1 MSERKYFPISEELAK
16 TAHDM
21 MSMRDYKP
29 GSKTAEYRAACD
41 GVYDL
46 AEQVAQAKPREA
58 DRAWRIATAYA
69 RRMADNMNADSR
81 IGTRCPSILVSG
93 GSNFPVRKKE
103 KQVAA
108 WERNHEEYMAIQKY
122 KDKLR
127 AIYYGKEV
135 IRADDEDAIIKLEEK
150 LSGLEAMQER
160 MKEINAYYKKHKT
173 LEGCPELTDE
183 ARRKLEAGMEMDF
196 RQNPQPYPSWAIT
209 NNGANIRTTRQRL
222 EKLRE
227 EKSRETSEVRH
238 DDLEL
243 TVRENVEDMRLQILF
258 DDKPEP
264 EVRDLLKSWAF
275 KWAPSAGAWQR
286 QLTNDARYA
295 AKQVLT
301 KLREERKG
309 DGDAH

>member
-1 MSERKYFPISEELAK
+1 MSERTYFPISEELAK

-21 MSMRDYKP
+21 MSMSDYKP
-29 GSKTAEYRAACD
+29 GSKTASYKAACD
-41 GVYDL
+41 EVYNL
-46 AEQVAQAKPREA
+46 AEQVAQERPREA

-69 RRMADNMNADSR
+69 RRMADNVNADSR

-108 WERNHEEYMAIQKY
+108 WERNQQEYNEIQKY

-127 AIYYGKEV
+127 AILYGKEV

-160 MKEINAYYKKHKT
+160 MKEVNAYYKKHKT
-173 LEGCPELTDE
+173 LEGCPELTE
-183 ARRKLEAGMEMDF
+183 QARRKLEAGMESDW
-196 RQNPQPYPSWAIT
+196 RTNKAPYPPFIIT

-227 EKSRETSEVRH
+227 EKSRETSEVRY
-238 DDLEL
+238 DDLCL
-243 TVRENVEDMRLQILF
+243 TVRENVEDMRIQLIF
-258 DDKPEP
+258 DDKPEQD
-264 EVRDLLKSWAF
+264 VRELLKHWAF
-275 KWAPSAGAWQR
+275 RWSPSAGAWQR
-286 QLTNDARYA
+286 QLTNDGRYA
-295 AKQVLT
+295 AKQVLKT
-301 KLREERKG
+301 LREKEG
-309 DGDAH
+309 EADAH